1 MAQFNL
7 KLTEKGVLL
16 LAQAAA
22 GKTVVFQKMVMGD
35 GSYSGNPESVEEVIS
50 PKQELPIYRLARNG
64 PRVSVRSILTLG
76 EVTEPFWWREL
87 GLYAA
92 DSDGG
97 RLVLAAYGNA
107 QDKADYIAAG
117 GILDERIL
125 DVSFVVDTAAD
136 IAADVSG
143 VLFAG
148 DEEFQAHKSDGTAHV
163 VALTH
168 EKNGTVHALTGLDG
182 ASGLISCV
190 FTATGAFEVSDTIQ
204 VDGTAYTIRLSNG
217 EEAEDNLFVSGAVVP
232 CIVDTAGKTVNF
244 KAAGGQRLPAGTTAI
259 VKTFTANGTF
269 TVPQTGKYRVTVFG
283 KGGNGSDSY
292 ATSSDMIYNGTGGGA
307 GGIAVSNLTLTKGD
321 TYPVTVTS
329 STSSFGSLLSAAA
342 GKDGSGD
349 TAGTGGAAAGGNL
362 LAENGENGTAGDGAY
377 PWGGGAGGGYSANA
391 VSMSP
396 FASDSGG
403 TGGDSAS
410 VSSGSR
416 EPGKTQKL
424 TGYGLPA
431 FGTGGGG
438 GGYESS
444 GYNAFVYVRALA
456 GAEGM
461 PGAVIVEAAIE

>member
-1 MAQFNL
+1 
-7 KLTEKGVLL
+7 
-16 LAQAAA
+16 
-22 GKTVVFQKMVMGD
+22 MGD

-92 DSDGG
+92 DPDGG

-148 DEEFQAHKSDGTAHV
+148 DEEFQVHKSDETVHV
-163 VALTH
+163 TALTH
-168 EKNGTVHALTGLDG
+168 GKNGTVHALTGLDG

-244 KAAGGQRLPAGTTAI
+244 KAAGRNNSDCENL
-259 VKTFTANGTF
+259 
-269 TVPQTGKYRVTVFG
+269 YRQWNV
-283 KGGNGSDSY
+283 Y
-292 ATSSDMIYNGTGGGA
+292 RSSNRK
-307 GGIAVSNLTLTKGD
+307 VS
-321 TYPVTVTS
+321 
-329 STSSFGSLLSAAA
+329 
-342 GKDGSGD
+342 
-349 TAGTGGAAAGGNL
+349 
-362 LAENGENGTAGDGAY
+362 
-377 PWGGGAGGGYSANA
+377 
-391 VSMSP
+391 
-396 FASDSGG
+396 
-403 TGGDSAS
+403 
-410 VSSGSR
+410 
-416 EPGKTQKL
+416 
-424 TGYGLPA
+424 GYGIWKRRKWL
-431 FGTGGGG
+431 
-438 GGYESS
+438 
-444 GYNAFVYVRALA
+444 
-456 GAEGM
+456 
-461 PGAVIVEAAIE
+461 